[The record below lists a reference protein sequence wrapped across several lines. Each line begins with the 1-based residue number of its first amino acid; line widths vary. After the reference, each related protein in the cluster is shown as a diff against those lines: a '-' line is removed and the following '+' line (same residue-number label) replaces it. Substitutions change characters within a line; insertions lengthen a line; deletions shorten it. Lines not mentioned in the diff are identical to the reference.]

1 MSVSEETHVPKGTNT
16 KGRNM
21 KIHSTTDRGD
31 KGFTL
36 VEILI
41 AIVLIGILS
50 AVAVVG
56 ISNLVGTGSKASCNA
71 TADSSRAAA
80 AVYYANH
87 PTDANPNATTF
98 TALTTAGT
106 NGAPLTLP
114 SGVAVGATPFTTL
127 VGSGWTLTMTPG
139 TATAA
144 PTFLCS

>member
-1 MSVSEETHVPKGTNT
+1 MN
-16 KGRNM
+16 
-21 KIHSTTDRGD
+21 IHSTTGREDRSD

-71 TADSSRAAA
+71 TADSSRAAS
-80 AVYYANH
+80 AVWYANH
-87 PTDANPNATTF
+87 PTAANPNAVTF
-98 TALTTAGT
+98 TELTTAGT
-106 NGAPLTLP
+106 NGAALTLP
-114 SGVAVGATPFTTL
+114 SGVAIGATPTTL

>member
-1 MSVSEETHVPKGTNT
+1 MNT
-16 KGRNM
+16 
-21 KIHSTTDRGD
+21 HSTTGREDRSD

-56 ISNLVGTGSKASCNA
+56 ISTPGTGSKASCNA

-106 NGAPLTLP
+106 TGSALTLP
-114 SGVAVGATPFTTL
+114 SGVAIGATPFTTL

-144 PTFLCS
+144 PTFACS